1 MENIVNELN
10 EVELLI
16 KNLESK
22 RDGLK
27 AQLIQELKNTESKNY
42 RTDKALY
49 SLKVVSND
57 KFNEKKFKEEHEDIY
72 NNYLKTKVSF
82 DITTFKKKE
91 KEYVEEYTEKGEV
104 TYSLMIKENKTE
116 ETTTEEKSVEDL
128 GL

>member
-42 RTDKALY
+42 RTEKALY

-57 KFNEKKFKEEHEDIY
+57 KFNEKKFKEEHEDVY
-72 NNYLKTKVSF
+72 NNYLKTKISF

-91 KEYVEEYTEKGEV
+91 KEYVEEYTEKGEA
-104 TYSLMIKENKTE
+104 TYNLMIKENKVE
-116 ETTTEEKSVEDL
+116 EITVEEQTVEDL